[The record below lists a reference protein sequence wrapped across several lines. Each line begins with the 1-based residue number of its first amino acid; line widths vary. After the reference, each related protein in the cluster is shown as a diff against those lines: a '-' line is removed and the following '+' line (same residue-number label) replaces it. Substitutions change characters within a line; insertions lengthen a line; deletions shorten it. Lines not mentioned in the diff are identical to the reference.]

1 MRDAVLKACKRAKQ
15 INKHFVPPPPQT
27 IPHHQRCL
35 LCVYVQ
41 CYTDLMDEIPEYW
54 KPQFGLSHSERSFR
68 DSDTHKESDNQ
79 NEEEHRVQEP
89 LKSDEMSGQ
98 ESDEHD
104 EDEEPP
110 RHESESPSSQKTV
123 TEESVSD
130 QPNILTSKPSA
141 KEDDDDDDEEG
152 IVLPLTTPDD
162 EMEKDSEE
170 KFDDEG
176 VVVSPVV
183 GSVDKIKVQ
192 DKLVGDRTTHT
203 PVYAKEEVIDPE
215 GSSIAADDRS
225 ESDPERSSSSIDV
238 AKDPV
243 DVDACCSERP
253 PSHQDAEKNARIK
266 EERDQCRSSEANPHE
281 DVPYKVDRVDVK
293 QLDKDVEAADSYFP
307 SNHWCHP
314 SHMSAF
320 IDGKRCDALEAIPE
334 GSCEEGESL
343 LWQSLPVPTADVYCI
358 ASPRRENTQ
367 ESPHSLSSHPDPQ
380 ATQSFWGESP
390 SQLDPRLSSYVS
402 GSLGVDGQKRLDSL
416 EQVLALCSKLYV
428 RGRWHELGH
437 VLNQTARQCLSQV
450 RHDACIVLDSI
461 YLLRRL

>member
-1 MRDAVLKACKRAKQ
+1 
-15 INKHFVPPPPQT
+15 
-27 IPHHQRCL
+27 
-35 LCVYVQ
+35 
-41 CYTDLMDEIPEYW
+41 MDEIPEYW
-54 KPQFGLSHSERSFR
+54 KPQFGLSHSERSFQ
-68 DSDTHKESDNQ
+68 DTDTHKESDNQ

-98 ESDEHD
+98 ESDEHY

-110 RHESESPSSQKTV
+110 RHESESPSSPKTV
-123 TEESVSD
+123 TEESESD
-130 QPNILTSKPSA
+130 QPNILTSKPSEKEA
-141 KEDDDDDDEEG
+141 EEDDEDG
-152 IVLPLTTPDD
+152 IVPPLATPDD
-162 EMEKDSEE
+162 ELEKESSEE
-170 KFDDEG
+170 TSEEEG
-176 VVVSPVV
+176 VVASSVV
-183 GSVDKIKVQ
+183 APVDKIKVQ
-192 DKLVGDRTTHT
+192 EKMVGDRKTHS

-243 DVDACCSERP
+243 DVDVCSERP

-266 EERDQCRSSEANPHE
+266 KERDQCRISEANPHE

-293 QLDKDVEAADSYFP
+293 QLDKDVEAAESYFP
-307 SNHWCHP
+307 SNHWCNP

-320 IDGKRCDALEAIPE
+320 IEGKRCDALAAIPE

-343 LWQSLPVPTADVYCI
+343 LWQSLPVPSAEVYCI
-358 ASPRRENTQ
+358 ASPRRENIQ

-390 SQLDPRLSSYVS
+390 SQLDPRLSSYIS

-450 RHDACIVLDSI
+450 RHDAWSWMTISRRVYCREMKRQI
-461 YLLRRL
+461 LRRHF